1 MRFQVLLKKENVPG
15 MSFFPFFETNDIQE
29 AKEFAMRLAFE
40 QFNLVKVMDTKRQE
54 LVRDFDAAVYREH
67 RAGDQ
72 AKNRPQARKPRMA
85 TRPVNSRTITR

>member
-40 QFNLVKVMDTKRQE
+40 EFNLV
-54 LVRDFDAAVYREH
+54 YRE
-67 RAGDQ
+67 Q
-72 AKNRPQARKPRMA
+72 
-85 TRPVNSRTITR
+85 

>member
-40 QFNLVKVMDTKRQE
+40 EFNLVIYRAADQE
-54 LVRDFDAAVYREH
+54 
-67 RAGDQ
+67 
-72 AKNRPQARKPRMA
+72 KNRPQARKPRMA